1 MSPIS
6 TFVINTLTLKLNCT
20 PSGPVRPRLIQ
31 HELLVVL
38 SLINIV
44 TDDCGLYT
52 IWSSVA
58 KVNTT

>member
-1 MSPIS
+1 MIV
-6 TFVINTLTLKLNCT
+6 TCT

-31 HELLVVL
+31 RELLVVFEIDKL
-38 SLINIV
+38 NIV
-44 TDDCGLYT
+44 TDDCDLYT

>member
-44 TDDCGLYT
+44 TDDCGL
-52 IWSSVA
+52 
-58 KVNTT
+58 